1 MYFGLIFEYNLLQY
15 VSQLAGLIPRLQR
28 TKEKQSE
35 TFDSDDDFEDDASQ
49 SPFDRRTN
57 FIHEIS
63 NSDGD
68 EQVPDSPIKD
78 KKTFI
83 YKNTKKESSP
93 SPNPSSKSLQS
104 LSEKSSFSLAHA
116 VLLQDIEEL
125 LDQRA
130 NYLLF
135 EDNFT
140 PTLAKI
146 VKRDHGAY
154 SFARLRSVCARFENA
169 QAMKQHDAKSRSTSA
184 YFTKMV
190 DRKISDDD
198 ARAFAF
204 AIAFYSGSQSETINQ
219 GVALIIR
226 TTCAEDIINGTHEEI
241 GEDAAIIMFY
251 LARALSHITFYW
263 GTVTRRVQ
271 LTPEEVKDYKPGAL
285 ITWIQF
291 SSSMKGEQAP
301 KGFQNR
307 NTQFTIQS
315 LTGRSIQ
322 YFSNFPEEDEVLFL
336 PHSSLLVKS
345 VDYINSV
352 HYISMEQVELGLCK
366 YSVLWV
372 DDNIFDENWENKRH
386 MEKASTAGIEVNVHF
401 IPKSTTK
408 SALAFLKSPFGER
421 LKHNETFRIITGMNR
436 HNEEPSDNAGA
447 RLLARAREMGFNSR
461 CLVFTGN
468 AADADRKVKQL
479 IIDVKQ
485 RENIEITQSVNILE
499 QFVNFNMSDSLKVSQ
514 ASKSFCTPS

>member
-1 MYFGLIFEYNLLQY
+1 MAGKLHINPTDSFILDLICKLTQCAHQCKCKCGRLWVASLSLQGGVPKGESRQSHTCY
-15 VSQLAGLIPRLQR
+15 VQLAGLIPRLQR

-271 LTPEEVKDYKPGAL
+271 LTPEEV
-285 ITWIQF
+285 
-291 SSSMKGEQAP
+291 
-301 KGFQNR
+301 
-307 NTQFTIQS
+307 
-315 LTGRSIQ
+315 
-322 YFSNFPEEDEVLFL
+322 
-336 PHSSLLVKS
+336 
-345 VDYINSV
+345 
-352 HYISMEQVELGLCK
+352 ELGLCK